1 MSVSVRMMRGRR
13 EERYRFL
20 PDTQPREQRDRR
32 WDGRLAR
39 TPQQER
45 DWVQR
50 QIDGRQ
56 RLWSPSQPQ
65 PERLHLA
72 VERVEQRRRRVN
84 RRWAQRNDKTAVRLR
99 RVDADAEL
107 GSVQELNPA
116 PLTFGHV
123 DLPTG
128 KRIYVPLEPGQDASS
143 LKNCSLEQINATRR
157 RGGVK
162 AADNAAK
169 ASAAA
174 RKCAPHPSTLLQ
186 LRLTASLRVCRRKAG
201 LAKLKVAVKLGAV
214 GLAKPNALP
223 SRIAPTATGHA
234 LGCDCA
240 LCARFACVL
249 EAEEEGDGDGDEQES
264 FRDAIEEMVTASVT
278 DAVAD
283 AATGAADPPRIAQAT
298 SGADEPEAEAA
309 SGWGRRV
316 PSPPRSR

>member
-32 WDGRLAR
+32 WNGQLAR

-45 DWVQR
+45 DWVKR

-65 PERLHLA
+65 PEQLPLA

-99 RVDADAEL
+99 RVDVDAEL

-174 RKCAPHPSTLLQ
+174 RK
-186 LRLTASLRVCRRKAG
+186 RKAG

-240 LCARFACVL
+240 LCARFASVL
-249 EAEEEGDGDGDEQES
+249 EAEEAEEEEGDGDDDEQEES
-264 FRDAIEEMVTASVT
+264 FGDAIVEMVTASVT

-283 AATGAADPPRIAQAT
+283 AATGAADPPR
-298 SGADEPEAEAA
+298 EAA

-316 PSPPRSR
+316 PSPPR